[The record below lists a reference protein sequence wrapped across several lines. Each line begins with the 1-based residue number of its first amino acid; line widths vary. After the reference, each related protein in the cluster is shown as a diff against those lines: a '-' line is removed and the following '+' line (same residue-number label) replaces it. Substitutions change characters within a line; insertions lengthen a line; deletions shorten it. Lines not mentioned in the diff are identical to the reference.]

1 MINRSETG
9 LEIFDNFSIDRE
21 LPKHKIKETPN
32 GTLQGEFGRTGVNGN
47 FIAFNDLDGMNPVP
61 TIDISNDMTS
71 MLIQR
76 DNRNNTLVY
85 PNKNGW
91 LDQKKDSIWL
101 RFKIMWRFLMSKDF
115 KREVPPVKLTIQEY
129 FRSIKMSC
137 QELQKLDNRM
147 EGYVTAV
154 KHAEDFGQKALA
166 EDLKSRIEV
175 IKLESRM
182 YAMGV
187 TKVITE
193 EQVVEFTKD
202 AEKGL
207 QLMWIR
213 NFARIIPASL
223 LDIKKRADELEIF
236 DNYVVLSYD
245 PQKKSYKQT
254 KEEYERQ
261 KAAEEAKRR
270 DPILFGVLKNSRKL
284 YYLGSWEDEFCDL
297 TLDKFIEKFGEDA
310 ITKNDINVDK
320 Y

>member
-21 LPKHKIKETPN
+21 LPKYKIKEKPN
-32 GTLQGEFGRTGVNGN
+32 GALQGGFGQIGANDN
-47 FIAFNDLDGMNPVP
+47 SIAFNDWQETNSVPV
-61 TIDISNDMTS
+61 IGISNDMAS

-76 DNRNNTLVY
+76 DNRNNMLIY

-91 LDQKKDSIWL
+91 VDQKKDSMWL

-147 EGYVTAV
+147 EGYTTAV

-182 YAMGV
+182 YAMGI

-202 AEKGL
+202 TEKGL
-207 QLMWIR
+207 QLIWIR
-213 NFARIIPASL
+213 NFDRIIPASL
-223 LDIKKRADELEIF
+223 LSIKKRADELEIF

-261 KAAEEAKRR
+261 KAADEAKRR
-270 DPILFGVLKNSRKL
+270 DPILFGVLENSRKL
-284 YYLGSWEDEFCDL
+284 YYLGSWVDEFCDL

-310 ITKNDINVDK
+310 ITKNDINVNK